1 MSLVKY
7 FFRIQAV
14 VRNAILLEFVRVDVG
29 RRSVR
34 VCVEMAA
41 EAFLMVF
48 LVASGLKLAPQV
60 ELRVYADF
68 VHLPLRMVQ

>member
-1 MSLVKY
+1 MPVFIY
-7 FFRIQAV
+7 FFRIQTV
-14 VRNAILLEFVRVDVG
+14 VRNAILLKFVRLHVG

-41 EAFLMVF
+41 EAFPMVF
-48 LVASGLKLAPQV
+48 LAASGLKLAPHV